1 MGGDARLTKVETG
14 TATNR
19 NVLVI
24 KDSFGNAVP
33 GYLFY
38 SFGEVHVADFR
49 YFTKDIKQYIKE
61 NNITDV
67 LIVVNVFNAYS
78 TGVSKKIEGL
88 VDGKKYQP

>member
-1 MGGDARLTKVETG
+1 MTTVKTQAKPGRK
-14 TATNR
+14 
-19 NVLVI
+19 VLVI

-38 SFGEVHVADFR
+38 SFDEVHVADFR
-49 YFTKDIKQYIKE
+49 YFTKDMKQYILD
-61 NNITDV
+61 NGITDV

-88 VDGKKYQP
+88 VAKQPQP